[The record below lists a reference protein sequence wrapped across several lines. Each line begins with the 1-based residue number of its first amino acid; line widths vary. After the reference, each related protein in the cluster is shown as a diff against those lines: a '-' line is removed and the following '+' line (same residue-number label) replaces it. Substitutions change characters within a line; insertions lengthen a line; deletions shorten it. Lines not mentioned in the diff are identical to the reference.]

1 MDDKI
6 KVSPI
11 EWEIRDYLQYLTVE
25 RGLAENTLK
34 AYAADL
40 NGFSRFLS
48 QKGVEAA
55 KQTTSRHMQE
65 YLAQLKAD
73 GCKPSTVSR
82 KITAVKGLCRYLN
95 EEKFL
100 SKDIS
105 EPLTAPKQVFSLPQV
120 LSQQEVDKL
129 LSLPRLDTPLGLR
142 DKAMLEIL
150 YGCGLRVSELI
161 GLSLYD
167 VDEKLAFVRCLGKGD
182 KERIVPVG
190 GKALAALSAYL
201 TRGRPA
207 LVKDKSCREL
217 FVNKHGDRL
226 SRQGFWKI
234 IKEYGRRLGLDI
246 HPHTMRHSVASH
258 LLANGAD
265 IRIVQEFLG
274 HSDIS
279 TTQIYTHLQ
288 VAKLK
293 KEYDAYHPRAKR
305 KEVD

>member
-1 MDDKI
+1 M
-6 KVSPI
+6 
-11 EWEIRDYLQYLTVE
+11 EWEIKDYLQYLSVE
-25 RGLAENTLK
+25 KGLAENTLK

-40 NGFSRFLS
+40 NGFSRFLAE
-48 QKGVEAA
+48 QGIDAA
-55 KQTTSRHMQE
+55 GQVAPCHMQA
-65 YLAQLKAD
+65 YLSQLKAG
-73 GCKPSTVSR
+73 GCKPSTMSR
-82 KITAVKGLCRYLN
+82 KITAVKGLCRYLS
-95 EEKFL
+95 EENYL
-100 SKDIS
+100 PQDIS
-105 EPLTAPKQVFSLPQV
+105 EPLTGPKQAFTLPQV
-120 LSQQEVDKL
+120 LSQAEVDRL
-129 LSLPRLDTPLGLR
+129 LALPRLDTPLGLR

-167 VDEKLAFVRCLGKGD
+167 IDEKLAFVRCLGKGE

-190 GKALAALSAYL
+190 GKALAALADYL
-201 TRGRPA
+201 SRGRPA
-207 LVKDKSCREL
+207 LVKGKACREL
-217 FVNKHGDRL
+217 FVNSHGGPL

-234 IKEYGRRLGLDI
+234 IKAYGQRLGLDI

-258 LLANGAD
+258 LLENGAD

-293 KEYDAYHPRAKR
+293 KEYDACHPRAKR